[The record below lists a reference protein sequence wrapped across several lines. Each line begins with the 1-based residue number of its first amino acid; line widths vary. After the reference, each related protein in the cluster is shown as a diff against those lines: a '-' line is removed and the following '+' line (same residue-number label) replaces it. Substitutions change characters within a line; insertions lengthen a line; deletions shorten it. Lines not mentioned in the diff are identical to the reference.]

1 MPAKREMFEMMERE
15 LTLLSRH
22 YLHVQ
27 RGDQTLERSAYVLLG
42 RLEIGDPMTLKEL
55 AGAFA
60 LDVSTIN
67 RQIASLQRH
76 GLVERMADPDGGMA
90 RRFRPTPAG
99 LEKLARD
106 RELNA
111 DGVKRVVGGWS
122 AEDMGRL
129 TELLTRFNREIEA
142 LEGRPWP
149 R

>member
-1 MPAKREMFEMMERE
+1 MFEIMERE

-27 RGDQTLERSAYVLLG
+27 SGDQTLERSAYVLLG
-42 RLEIGDPMTLKEL
+42 RLEISDPMTLKEL

-76 GLVERMADPDGGMA
+76 GLVERTSDPDGGMA

-122 AEDMGRL
+122 VEDMGRL

>member
-1 MPAKREMFEMMERE
+1 MPAKRETFEMMERE